1 MDSRVTWAHI
11 RLASLEP
18 GAVRSGN
25 RSESRAYSADARLSD
40 TTVSVGHLNI
50 TASYL
55 LYYIALF
62 LALWLLL
69 MRFMASLVL
78 RHFLHNVIG
87 DGACPARAP
96 RLRALGAMPAIRI

>member
-1 MDSRVTWAHI
+1 MHSGVTWARI

-18 GAVRSGN
+18 RAVRPGN
-25 RSESRAYSADARLSD
+25 RSESRAYSADTRLSD
-40 TTVSVGHLNI
+40 TTVGIGHLNI

-62 LALWLLL
+62 LTLRLLL
-69 MRFMASLVL
+69 MRFVTSLIL

-96 RLRALGAMPAIRI
+96 RLRDLGTMPDIRI